1 MRNKQ
6 RFEVRLDTDAVK
18 EYQKID
24 NSVIEMVDKA
34 IDELEK
40 RADEV
45 GKPLGN
51 KRDIKL
57 AGCKEIK
64 LRDVGIRIIFRITN
78 EVVDI
83 LRIVYVLTIE
93 SRSEDYVFK
102 SANRRFKIL
111 KEISSKYRLSE
122 FFKRSIK
129 WSDRK
134 K

>member
-6 RFEVRLDTDAVK
+6 RFEVRLDPDAVK